1 MSVHQQLV
9 WWKHSRT
16 ETQAQLPAVWGE
28 GSGAL
33 RQSQPPSGQLQVLR
47 EGGQQ
52 SSGRSCTGAQSWRG
66 LTRLASMNW
75 GQSEGEVGSRPMA
88 WNLQRARP
96 SPTRLASS
104 HVSFCRT
111 ACSPLSFW
119 NTGGRRLKYIINEGV
134 KQYTCEKWQ
143 SRTPQV
149 PFYPSTYRIV
159 AYFHGV
165 QIFIIFVVSLQIMTT
180 HQQNFSPL

>member
-1 MSVHQQLV
+1 MVEALEDRDTGSAACCVGGGGGGV
-9 WWKHSRT
+9 AGGS
-16 ETQAQLPAVWGE
+16 
-28 GSGAL
+28 SGAL
-33 RQSQPPSGQLQVLR
+33 HMSQPPPPP
-47 EGGQQ
+47 GQQ

-66 LTRLASMNW
+66 LTRLVSMNW

-88 WNLQRARP
+88 WNLQRVRP

-119 NTGGRRLKYIINEGV
+119 NTGGRGLKYIINEGV
-134 KQYTCEKWQ
+134 KLYTCEKWQ

-165 QIFIIFVVSLQIMTT
+165 QIFVIFVVSLQIMTT
-180 HQQNFSPL
+180 HQQIFSPI

>member
-1 MSVHQQLV
+1 MDILSIKWHNY
-9 WWKHSRT
+9 T
-16 ETQAQLPAVWGE
+16 EWQSCVSASTAGVVEALEDRDTGSAACCVGGGGAVAGG

-33 RQSQPPSGQLQVLR
+33 RRSQPPSGQLQVLR

-88 WNLQRARP
+88 WNLQRVRP

-119 NTGGRRLKYIINEGV
+119 NTGGGGLKYN
-134 KQYTCEKWQ
+134 
-143 SRTPQV
+143 
-149 PFYPSTYRIV
+149 YRR
-159 AYFHGV
+159 G
-165 QIFIIFVVSLQIMTT
+165 
-180 HQQNFSPL
+180 